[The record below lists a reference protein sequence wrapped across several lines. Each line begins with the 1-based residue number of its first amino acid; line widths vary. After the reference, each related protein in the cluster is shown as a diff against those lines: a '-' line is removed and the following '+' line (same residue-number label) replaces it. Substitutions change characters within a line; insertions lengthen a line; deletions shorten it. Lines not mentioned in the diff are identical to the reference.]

1 MPMDGIT
8 LGAIADELSRELKD
22 GKIDK
27 IQQPRP
33 DTLLISVRSEGSTK
47 KLLLTVGSGPRLHL
61 TRARYDNP
69 QTAPGFC
76 MLMRSISPAGAYP
89 P

>member
-33 DTLLISVRSEGSTK
+33 FAHDGARAARVVIGFLIPADAAVESTHPAAHLAALRLVQLLQD
-47 KLLLTVGSGPRLHL
+47 PR
-61 TRARYDNP
+61 
-69 QTAPGFC
+69 
-76 MLMRSISPAGAYP
+76 PASAC
-89 P
+89 